1 MRGHPI
7 DVDALHAFLYRRAD
21 RLGRLRLSQRDFAAE
36 LGVAHETVCRI
47 MSKMAKAGRIR
58 RIKSEKNNIGVYAV
72 VDPTTW
78 AETNRAR
85 ETALLQRAD

>member
-7 DVDALHAFLYRRAD
+7 DIDGLHGFLFRRAD

-36 LGVAHETVCRI
+36 LGIAHETVCRI
-47 MSKMAKAGRIR
+47 MSKMAKQGRIK

-72 VDPTTW
+72 VDPAQWQTVN
-78 AETNRAR
+78 AER
-85 ETALLQRAD
+85 ERMTSPNE